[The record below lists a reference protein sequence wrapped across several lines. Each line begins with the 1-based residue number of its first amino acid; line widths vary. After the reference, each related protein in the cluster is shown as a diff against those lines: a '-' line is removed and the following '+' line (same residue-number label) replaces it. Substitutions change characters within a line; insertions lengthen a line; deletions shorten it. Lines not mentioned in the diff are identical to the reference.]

1 MVKAAPSAALARTML
16 RGPHRPAALQVP
28 HRRGRLSV
36 VTPTF
41 VRRAHATGLHV
52 HVWTVD
58 TEDQARR
65 LLGCGVDGLIT
76 DRPDVIVPMVKGF

>member
-1 MVKAAPSAALARTML
+1 VVSRRFVDAA
-16 RGPHRPAALQVP
+16 HRA
-28 HRRGRLSV
+28 
-36 VTPTF
+36 
-41 VRRAHATGLHV
+41 GLGV

-76 DRPDVIVPMVKGF
+76 DRPDVIVPMVKGSKGF